1 MLFSFSEHFGCII
14 HWPSMKQQP
23 GTTCQNVVKSD
34 VFVSFSEM
42 YWNFIS
48 HFVSLINGKD
58 TLAND

>member
-1 MLFSFSEHFGCII
+1 M

-23 GTTCQNVVKSD
+23 GTTCQHVVKSD